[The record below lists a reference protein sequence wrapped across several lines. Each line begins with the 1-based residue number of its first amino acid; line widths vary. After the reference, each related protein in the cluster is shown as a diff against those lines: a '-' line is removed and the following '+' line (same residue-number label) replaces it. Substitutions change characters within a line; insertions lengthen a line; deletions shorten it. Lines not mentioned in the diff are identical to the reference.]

1 MERRLAT
8 AAGAAIV
15 IAGTLLHF
23 VYGWSGQNALVG
35 LVSPVNESVWEH
47 TKLLVFPVVA
57 VGTVEAVLLHDV
69 RRVAW
74 ATLVEAILGALAIV
88 AVFYTYTGALGT
100 GPILWLD
107 ITSFV
112 LVVAGGQWLHLRVL
126 LPGQSSGPPA
136 VVSLLGLL
144 ALLVLYGIW
153 TVTPPDLPGSGAC
166 KHERG
171 VAGCGGRGGA
181 GERGLEDGCGSCT
194 TDQSAPRKSS
204 SSGRSRWLHRSGGDV
219 CSIESS
225 SGANR
230 APRPGLYPDGARGG
244 GGEIPVDRA
253 SPLADDDVGPRRG
266 PRRGSH
272 A

>member
-23 VYGWSGQNALVG
+23 VYGWSGRNPLAG

-57 VGTVEAVLLHDV
+57 AGTVETVLLQDV

-74 ATLVEAILGALAIV
+74 ATLVESILGALAIV

-100 GPILWLD
+100 GPILWVD

-126 LPGQSSGPPA
+126 LSPETTAPPA

-144 ALLVLYGIW
+144 ALLVLYAIW
-153 TVTPPDLPGSGAC
+153 TVTPPDLP
-166 KHERG
+166 
-171 VAGCGGRGGA
+171 VF
-181 GERGLEDGCGSCT
+181 
-194 TDQSAPRKSS
+194 Q
-204 SSGRSRWLHRSGGDV
+204 
-219 CSIESS
+219 
-225 SGANR
+225 
-230 APRPGLYPDGARGG
+230 PG
-244 GGEIPVDRA
+244 
-253 SPLADDDVGPRRG
+253 
-266 PRRGSH
+266 
-272 A
+272 

>member
-1 MERRLAT
+1 VERRLAT

-23 VYGWSGQNALVG
+23 VYGWSGRYPLIG

-57 VGTVEAVLLHDV
+57 VGTVEAVLLRDV

-74 ATLVEAILGALAIV
+74 ATLVESILGALAIV

-100 GPILWLD
+100 GPVLWLD

-126 LPGQSSGPPA
+126 LSSQTSVPPA

-144 ALLVLYGIW
+144 ALLALYAIW
-153 TVTPPDLPGSGAC
+153 TVTPPDLP
-166 KHERG
+166 
-171 VAGCGGRGGA
+171 
-181 GERGLEDGCGSCT
+181 LF
-194 TDQSAPRKSS
+194 Q
-204 SSGRSRWLHRSGGDV
+204 
-219 CSIESS
+219 
-225 SGANR
+225 
-230 APRPGLYPDGARGG
+230 PG
-244 GGEIPVDRA
+244 
-253 SPLADDDVGPRRG
+253 
-266 PRRGSH
+266 
-272 A
+272 